1 MNHTFDNNG
10 LIADFMGK
18 SRHHVYNT
26 EFRVE
31 NEDGSVGMIHAEE
44 FKYHTSWDWLMPV
57 VQRCY
62 ESGAEGEHIGDI
74 TMHLTDGNIEGTYRA
89 IVAYIKGL
97 SVESVEPDTKAIDEA
112 FFAGFCHALEYV
124 KTEMLNADDIEH
136 EVDESVG
143 DLSLSG
149 TITIQLDQYLDADG
163 LVDEVMRKYER
174 DTPKDGRNG

>member
-10 LIADFMGK
+10 LIADFMGLVV
-18 SRHHVYNT
+18 SDSANYTSELHTNVD
-26 EFRVE
+26 V
-31 NEDGSVGMIHAEE
+31 DL
-44 FKYHTSWDWLMPV
+44 KYHTSWDWLMPV

-62 ESGAEGEHIGDI
+62 DSGAEGEHIGDI

-89 IVAYIKGL
+89 VVAYIEGL

-124 KTEMLNADDIEH
+124 KTEMLNTDDIEH

-143 DLSLSG
+143 DLCLSG
-149 TITIQLDQYLDADG
+149 TITIQLDQYLDADA

>member
-1 MNHTFDNNG
+1 MNQNKR
-10 LIADFMGK
+10 IAEFMGL
-18 SRHHVYNT
+18 RFENNEYYIPAYNSGEWFT
-26 EFRVE
+26 E
-31 NEDGSVGMIHAEE
+31 SKLA
-44 FKYHTSWDWLMPV
+44 YHKSWDWLMPV
-57 VQRCY
+57 VEKCFKDAH
-62 ESGAEGEHIGDI
+62 EDDFFEISGSLPDMDATHK
-74 TMHLTDGNIEGTYRA
+74 A
-89 IVAYIKGL
+89 VVAYIEGL

-143 DLSLSG
+143 DLSLRG

-174 DTPKDGRNG
+174 DTPKDGGNV